1 MPDGKIRREDIL
13 SDKAIN
19 ETLKAL
25 NDISSAFNDVNNSIN
40 NLVKTE
46 KTLKSQINKNTNA
59 QNQLVRNTKTLVKI
73 QEEKRKQTDLN
84 TKASKE
90 LIKQQ
95 EIRKQKTKELREEV
109 KKELG
114 ITKKQ
119 TSFTKKLTQSFQNSI
134 IKITAVIGAVTL
146 LVKGFL
152 NLSKRTLEVNSQTKQ
167 TEKIFG
173 LTNQQAKNLTIQ
185 IRSLAAAYDKDYND
199 VLKST
204 NILSKEFGITGSEA
218 LDLIEKG
225 FKKGADVNGEFLE
238 LLKEYPSQLKTVGLN
253 ASETIAIITQT
264 EQQGIFS
271 DKGIDAIKE
280 AGIRL
285 REMTP
290 ATKEALNT
298 IGLSGNEIEKS
309 LREGTKTLFEVT
321 QDVSRQLS
329 TLPPQSKEVGQ
340 AIADIFGGPGEDA
353 GLRFL
358 TTLKDIDIEL
368 DNLDSSLTNVEE
380 NQRALK
386 SEWNE
391 FIDNIATG
399 GGTISKVMNFFIERL
414 RLAIKFAKEL
424 NTTMQDEEQQLI
436 LKSLEK
442 ITNELKILSIQELE
456 ARKALVQQ
464 GIERAKAANE
474 EEKVIDLLGLQ
485 LKAINNQILENIQT
499 EQQQEQERQMAAEA
513 EQQRIAQLQKQ
524 RKAAK
529 EIFLEDFHDQIDQ
542 QIELEDERSR
552 QFNEFHA
559 REIEMDMELDQIYI
573 DHIKSTNE
581 ERLAE
586 EKRINDLILQLR
598 RDTTDQTI
606 ALINEGFNFTQ
617 SIYDAQLLAE
627 QENLNARLN
636 EFNNFYDEVLEN
648 ESLTA
653 DQRNDI
659 EDARLSAN
667 EGLQKIYAR
676 KEAQIRRKQA
686 ILDRTSALFNIAVD
700 TAQGVMSVLSTGGGT
715 KYADFGISAG
725 ILSAL
730 VIATGALQAATVL
743 TEPLPQIPTFSEGGK
758 TPGGAIIA
766 GEKGIELGILP
777 TGRAFL
783 TPDVATLYPD
793 LPKGTEII
801 PNDIV
806 KRDLAN
812 IQSDYNLLGG
822 VSFDY
827 KKFEDI
833 NTKNTNRI
841 IKAYRDN
848 NNQVTF
854 DENTFRVFVKKQN
867 TLTEKR
873 TRKYRTA

>member
-13 SDKAIN
+13 SNQAIN

-25 NDISSAFNDVNNSIN
+25 NDIYDAFNNINNSIN
-40 NLVKTE
+40 NLVKSE
-46 KTLKSQINKNTNA
+46 KTLQSQINKNTNA
-59 QNQLVRNTKTLVKI
+59 QNQLSKESKTLIKTY
-73 QEEKRKQTDLN
+73 EEKKKILNLN
-84 TKASKE
+84 TRESKE

-95 EIRKQKTKELREEV
+95 ELRKQKTKELREEV

-119 TSFTKKLTQSFQNSI
+119 TSFTKKLTQSYQNSI

-204 NILSKEFGITGSEA
+204 NILSKEFGITGTEA
-218 LDLIEKG
+218 LNLIEKG

-290 ATKEALNT
+290 ATKEALYA

-321 QDVSRQLS
+321 QDISRQLS
-329 TLPPQSKEVGQ
+329 TLPHQSKEVGQ

-358 TTLKDIDIEL
+358 TTLKDIDLEL

-414 RLAIKFAKEL
+414 RLAVKIAKKL
-424 NTTMQDEEQQLI
+424 NTTMQDEEQQLV

-442 ITNELKILSIQELE
+442 ITNELKTLSTQELE
-456 ARKALVQQ
+456 SKKALVQQ
-464 GIERAKAANE
+464 GLERAKSANE
-474 EEKVIDLLGLQ
+474 EIKIINFLELQ

-513 EQQRIAQLQKQ
+513 EQQRISQLQQQ
-524 RKAAK
+524 RKVAK
-529 EIFLEDFHDQIDQ
+529 EIFLEDFHDQLDQ
-542 QIELEDERSR
+542 
-552 QFNEFHA
+552 
-559 REIEMDMELDQIYI
+559 EIEALDKNLEEKMNLDIIYT
-573 DHIKSTNE
+573 DHIKSVNQ
-581 ERLAE
+581 ERLEE

-598 RDTTDQTI
+598 RDTTDQSI

-617 SIYDAQLLAE
+617 SIYDRHLMSE
-627 QENLNARLN
+627 QENLDARLN
-636 EFNNFYDEVLEN
+636 FLNDHYERVLSNDE
-648 ESLTA
+648 LTA
-653 DQRNDI
+653 KDRENIEKDRLRDQEEAEKKYAVRI
-659 EDARLSAN
+659 A
-667 EGLQKIYAR
+667 KI
-676 KEAQIRRKQA
+676 KRKQA
-686 ILDRTSALFNIAVD
+686 ILDRAAALFNIAVN

-715 KYADFGISAG
+715 RFADFGISAG

-743 TEPLPQIPTFSEGGK
+743 AEPLPEIPTFGKGGK
-758 TPGGAIIA
+758 TEGGAIIA
-766 GEKGIELGILP
+766 GEKGTEIGILP
-777 TGRAFL
+777 TGNAFL
-783 TPDVATLYPD
+783 TPNTATLYPD

-822 VSFDY
+822 ISFDY
-827 KKFEDI
+827 NKFEDI

-841 IKAYRDN
+841 IKAYREN

-854 DENTFRVFVKKQN
+854 DENTFRVFIKRQN